1 MRLLPTTLAIR
12 YLKGRRKTRAAPY
25 YGRPFFPSEAAAI
38 RCLRNATGQD
48 FGRDVRRWCAWLRVN
63 RPKLY
68 REIREKV
75 YYRKSTE

>member
-12 YLKGRRKTRAAPY
+12 YLKGRRTARGAPY
-25 YGRPFFPSEAAAI
+25 YGRPCFSSTASAV
-38 RCLRNATGQD
+38 RTLRDITGQN
-48 FGRDVRRWCAWLRVN
+48 FGPDVRRWCAWLREN

-75 YYRKSTE
+75 YYRKAAE